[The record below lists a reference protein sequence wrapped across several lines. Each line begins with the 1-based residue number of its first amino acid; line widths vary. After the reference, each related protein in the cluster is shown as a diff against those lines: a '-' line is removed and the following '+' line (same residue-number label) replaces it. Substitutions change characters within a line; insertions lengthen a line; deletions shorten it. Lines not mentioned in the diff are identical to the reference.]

1 MFKYIAILMVI
12 PSVAYGGGQTFGE
25 KKPYTRQQKINRGEL
40 IEKKL
45 TTCRLKKIV
54 TGKSGAKACVYQGG
68 NKTYKLIYEDNCPRQ
83 YKCAYDPWGKEPN
96 IDDVIDSLNAIGKK

>member
-40 IEKKL
+40 IEKK
-45 TTCRLKKIV
+45 
-54 TGKSGAKACVYQGG
+54 
-68 NKTYKLIYEDNCPRQ
+68 TYDL
-83 YKCAYDPWGKEPN
+83 
-96 IDDVIDSLNAIGKK
+96 